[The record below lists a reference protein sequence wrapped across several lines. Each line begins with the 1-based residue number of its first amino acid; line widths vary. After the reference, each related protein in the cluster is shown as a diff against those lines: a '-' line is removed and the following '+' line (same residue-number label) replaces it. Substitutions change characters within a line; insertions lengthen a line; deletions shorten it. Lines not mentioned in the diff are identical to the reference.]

1 MKRWAAAWGWIRP
14 HFGSL
19 LLALLLALLGAFL
32 QGVIVHVVALMADA
46 ADLYRS
52 GGFPLSLRLLRLEPF
67 FEGVSVVLTD
77 AAHAQRALTILLASM
92 VGLMALRGVSAYGRA
107 CLQGR
112 VTYKAMTSA
121 RNQLHAKLL
130 TLPIGLIAKQ
140 RSGDL
145 MTRVVSDVHHLTQS
159 INTFSGALHSIGSA
173 AVFFALMLMNS
184 WTLTLVTLAFTPL
197 IAALL
202 GAVGTAIRRF
212 SIRMQRELSAVAN
225 RLERSVAGLKVI
237 KAFGAEGD
245 EKRRFQEETQAMYR
259 TAMRRV
265 RVYGAQGP
273 ATELIGALALC
284 GVFGIGCWAVI
295 QGTLTLGGLLA
306 HFGLSALLIDPLRK
320 IGEFHAQFQQ
330 GLASIE
336 RIEETRALPSEPM
349 DQGGVLRQ
357 ARGEIEF
364 RNVSFAYDSH
374 APVLKNVSFK
384 VKAGQTAALVGRS
397 GAGKT
402 TLLQLIPRFYEPTS
416 GEVLI
421 DGEPMRSYS
430 LESLRAH
437 TALAPQETLL
447 FAGTV
452 ADNIRMAKPGA
463 DDEAV
468 REAARRAHAHA
479 FIESFPEGY
488 ETAIGERGAR
498 LSGGQAQR
506 LSIARVF
513 LKNPAVF
520 LLDEAMSALDA
531 ESEAAVQK
539 SLEELT
545 QTRTAFI
552 IAHRLST
559 VVNADMI
566 IVLDKGRIVEIGRH
580 DELIQRN
587 GLYKRLCSTFYRKA
601 RSASRPNGASM
612 KEKEKTDDE

>member
-1 MKRWAAAWGWIRP
+1 M
-14 HFGSL
+14 
-19 LLALLLALLGAFL
+19 
-32 QGVIVHVVALMADA
+32 
-46 ADLYRS
+46 
-52 GGFPLSLRLLRLEPF
+52 
-67 FEGVSVVLTD
+67 
-77 AAHAQRALTILLASM
+77 
-92 VGLMALRGVSAYGRA
+92 
-107 CLQGR
+107 
-112 VTYKAMTSA
+112 
-121 RNQLHAKLL
+121 
-130 TLPIGLIAKQ
+130 
-140 RSGDL
+140 
-145 MTRVVSDVHHLTQS
+145 
-159 INTFSGALHSIGSA
+159 
-173 AVFFALMLMNS
+173 
-184 WTLTLVTLAFTPL
+184 
-197 IAALL
+197 
-202 GAVGTAIRRF
+202 
-212 SIRMQRELSAVAN
+212 
-225 RLERSVAGLKVI
+225 
-237 KAFGAEGD
+237 
-245 EKRRFQEETQAMYR
+245 
-259 TAMRRV
+259 
-265 RVYGAQGP
+265 
-273 ATELIGALALC
+273 
-284 GVFGIGCWAVI
+284 
-295 QGTLTLGGLLA
+295 
-306 HFGLSALLIDPLRK
+306 
-320 IGEFHAQFQQ
+320 
-330 GLASIE
+330 
-336 RIEETRALPSEPM
+336 
-349 DQGGVLRQ
+349 
-357 ARGEIEF
+357 
-364 RNVSFAYDSH
+364 
-374 APVLKNVSFK
+374 
-384 VKAGQTAALVGRS
+384 KAGQTAALVGRS

-421 DGEPMRSYS
+421 DGKPMRRYS

-539 SLEELT
+539 SLEELA

-566 IVLDKGRIVEIGRH
+566 IVLDKGRVVEIGRH

-601 RSASRPNGASM
+601 RSASRPSGASM